1 MGQRVAD
8 KDYWADTDGKLVD
21 EASDGATLV
30 AREGTAISDA
40 AATQYGLDKLQSEQV
55 YDAVADHEAKHAGE
69 TDAQAREARQRMLS
83 RTGGDDDGPA
93 VKGERSAPATKAV
106 TRAPENK

>member
-8 KDYWADTDGKLVD
+8 NDYWADADGKLVD

-30 AREGTAISDA
+30 ARKGTAISEA
-40 AATQYGLDKLQSEQV
+40 SASQYGLDKLQEGVV

-69 TDAQAREARQRMLS
+69 TESEAREARQRMLS
-83 RTGGDDDGPA
+83 RTGGDDDGPPA
-93 VKGERSAPATKAV
+93 KGERSAPATKAV

>member
-8 KDYWADTDGKLVD
+8 KDYWADADGKLVTNED
-21 EASDGATLV
+21 DAATLV
-30 AREGTAISDA
+30 ARKGTAISDA
-40 AATQYGLDKLQSEQV
+40 AATQYGLDKLQAEPV
-55 YDAVADHEAKHAGE
+55 YDAVADHTEKHGGE

-106 TRAPENK
+106 TRAPDNK